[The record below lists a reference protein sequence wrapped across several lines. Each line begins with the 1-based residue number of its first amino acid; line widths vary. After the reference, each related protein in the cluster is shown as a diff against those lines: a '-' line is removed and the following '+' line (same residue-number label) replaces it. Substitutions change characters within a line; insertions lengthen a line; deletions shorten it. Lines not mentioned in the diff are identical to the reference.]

1 MQTRGRARTEWRL
14 SVYRT
19 TLEQCAAG
27 GFSLARFVAIPPERL
42 LLGAAEAAGGLP
54 IWIDPSLSLLIED
67 GLAEL
72 AGSLQTAPG
81 ADAPLP
87 PESPAVGPALDL
99 ASLDGRIEPRR
110 LGAFLQKRGLRL
122 EKALCEALTKC
133 FALVGRAPNGE
144 EVALLGLYA
153 IQQAL
158 VAAAQQASPGAHSPL
173 QAIASLLLERACAQ
187 ASEHPSVDAKAFAQ
201 RAALRAGLLQSHYA
215 FQRSI
220 DGILSTP
227 INTYRT
233 QHVAVQAAR
242 SLLRGEADLRAA
254 DDAIDRIAGA
264 VLSVPAAVELC
275 WIEAAMEL
283 VREALLE
290 PYLCVPLPPPLTAL
304 LSQVVSEPAFLAEL
318 LSDHEQREKL
328 IFALARISPPGPFK
342 PAVDTL
348 KAIGAARGRRKAGD
362 PPAPLPQGGTVGKL
376 AGDQARGAYLM
387 AADSAVRRLFAPLEA
402 SLRPAEGVVAER
414 EWKRGQRY
422 RFGAGPEPV
431 VNAPSDPR
439 QAHLCIDLR
448 EVTGAAERLLGAGA
462 PAAELLHAQLF
473 EPLLAEAARLR
484 SDSGDDDEAL
494 ALGAFSQQGLTLRGE
509 VLPLLELLQFASAQV
524 GRVRATL
531 EQAAEGALDAAALQT
546 LRAAEQ
552 ESHARGEA
560 RRLLQAQL
568 EEHLP
573 DHEREAVESRLREA
587 AAAEGESLGHL
598 NALRAASLGPCSA
611 SIFLSHGPPAAAL
624 PVRHADLGGG
634 TLTVGGAAQEAQA
647 GCGRDATLGALRAA
661 WSALAGGMPLAFA
674 VTCGPVSTLALSPN
688 TSADVAAA
696 LAAGDQN
703 AALRALA
710 GHFRELQAE
719 LSRVGALPGVSATSA
734 VYNEGAALSS
744 EALTALQAATSG
756 SLAFVEKNL
765 GPTELHPALLAELS
779 FPHGEALLLTVA
791 LDAETRQPVHC
802 FRYAG
807 TASLALGA
815 EERGVWELCDPRGAF
830 VQLFARHHLAAG

>member
-19 TLEQCAAG
+19 TLEQCATG

-67 GLAEL
+67 GLTEL
-72 AGSLQTAPG
+72 AESLQTVPG
-81 ADAPLP
+81 ADAPLA

-122 EKALCEALTKC
+122 ERALCEALTKC
-133 FALVGRAPNGE
+133 FALVGRTPNGE
-144 EVALLGLYA
+144 EVALLGLYS

-158 VAAAQQASPGAHSPL
+158 VAAAQQATPGPNSPL
-173 QAIASLLLERACAQ
+173 QAVASLLLERACAQ

-201 RAALRAGLLQSHYA
+201 RCALRAGLLQSHYA

-242 SLLRGEADLRAA
+242 ALLRGEADLRAA
-254 DDAIDRIAGA
+254 DDAIDRIAGG

-275 WIEAAMEL
+275 WLEAAMEL
-283 VREALLE
+283 VREAVLE

-362 PPAPLPQGGTVGKL
+362 PPPPLPQGGTVGKL
-376 AGDQARGAYLM
+376 AADQARGAYLM

-431 VNAPSDPR
+431 VNAPSAPR
-439 QAHLCIDLR
+439 QAHLAIDLR
-448 EVTGAAERLLGAGA
+448 EVTRAAERLLGGGA
-462 PAAELLHAQLF
+462 PAAGLLQAQLF
-473 EPLLAEAARLR
+473 EPLLEGAARLR
-484 SDSGDDDEAL
+484 HDAGSDDEAL
-494 ALGAFSQQGLTLRGE
+494 ALGALSQQGLAVRGE
-509 VLPLLELLQFASAQV
+509 VLPLLELLQAASALV

-531 EQAAEGALDAAALQT
+531 EQTAESGLGAAALQT

-568 EEHLP
+568 DEHLSEH
-573 DHEREAVESRLREA
+573 DRDGVESRLREA

-598 NALRAASLGPCSA
+598 HALRAAALGPCSA
-611 SIFLSHGPPAAAL
+611 SIFLSHGPPATTLAVHQAE
-624 PVRHADLGGG
+624 LGGG
-634 TLTVGGAAQEAQA
+634 TITVGGAALEAQA
-647 GCGRDATLGALRAA
+647 GCARDQTLAALRAT
-661 WSALAGGMPLAFA
+661 WSAQAGGMPLAFA
-674 VTCGPVSTLALSPN
+674 VTCGPVSALSLSPN
-688 TSADVAAA
+688 ASADLAAA
-696 LAAGDQN
+696 LATGDHG
-703 AALRALA
+703 AALRSLA
-710 GHFRELQAE
+710 THFRELQAE
-719 LSRVGALPGVSATSA
+719 LSRAGEVPGVSATA
-734 VYNEGAALSS
+734 ALYNEGAALSS
-744 EALTALQAATSG
+744 EALTALRAATSG
-756 SLAFVEKNL
+756 SLAFIEKKL
-765 GPTELHPALLAELS
+765 GPSELHPALLAELS
-779 FPHGEALLLTVA
+779 FPYGEALLLTLA

-807 TASLALGA
+807 TAALAPGA
-815 EERGVWELCDPRGAF
+815 EDRGVWELCDPRGAF
-830 VQLFARHHLAAG
+830 VQLFARHHLAG